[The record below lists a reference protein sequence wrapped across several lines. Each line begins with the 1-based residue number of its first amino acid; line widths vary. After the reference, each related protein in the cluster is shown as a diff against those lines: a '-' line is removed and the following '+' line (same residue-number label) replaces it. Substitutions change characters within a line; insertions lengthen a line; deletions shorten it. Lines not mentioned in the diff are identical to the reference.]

1 MPKKN
6 TSTVNKPTASE
17 RKKLILIVDD
27 EFDLTSTFSLL
38 FELNG
43 FETVTANNGRHAL
56 EMMKQRIPDIILSD
70 CMMPVMSGVE
80 LSQQLRINPATAKI
94 PIVLM
99 SAIPQHQNLIDM
111 TFNAFI
117 QKPFQFKNLL
127 DITLRILSSRDEE
140 RNSPD

>member
-6 TSTVNKPTASE
+6 TSIVNKPAAVS
-17 RKKLILIVDD
+17 RKRLILIVDD

-43 FETVTANNGRHAL
+43 FETITANNGRHAL
-56 EMMKQRIPDIILSD
+56 ELMKKRVPDIVLSD
-70 CMMPVMSGVE
+70 CMMPVMNGVE
-80 LSQQLRINPATAKI
+80 LSQHIRANPATAKI

-99 SAIPQHQNLIDM
+99 SAIPQHQSLIDL
-111 TFNAFI
+111 TFSAFM

-127 DITLRILSSRDEE
+127 DISLHLLSAQDVQ
-140 RNSPD
+140 RNSSE